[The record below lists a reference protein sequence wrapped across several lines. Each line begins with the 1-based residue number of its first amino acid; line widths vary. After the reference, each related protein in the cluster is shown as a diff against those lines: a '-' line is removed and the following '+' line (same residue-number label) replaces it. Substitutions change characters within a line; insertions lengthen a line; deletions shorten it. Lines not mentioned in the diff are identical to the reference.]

1 MAKNRAI
8 YILALIGAVIFSM
21 LYTSK
26 LSEVLL
32 AILLLYPLT
41 ALIFTAVQLFSIKAS
56 FPNRRVV
63 ADKFSEFELFIDVK
77 NISFLPCIPVELVCL
92 TPDGNM
98 GVFSEKQVFV
108 SLPPF
113 GKARLSLRCRHNFR
127 GCYSCRIKK
136 ISAAD
141 PLRIIR
147 LSRKLGAESI
157 MIVLPRKLALDDII
171 KISGTEHSYA
181 KKNPISS
188 DKEDFSHVR
197 EYREGDIIQM
207 VHWKLTAKQD
217 ELMIKQFDSI
227 NDRRALILCDRN
239 GEGDVLPKTDA
250 IIETAIAFAAKAL
263 KNGINSNVYFD
274 DDYSSSVT
282 SIPEFD
288 SFFEMMAV
296 MPAAFEP
303 MSFAELCDR
312 CALNSGGLSG
322 LSVLVIVTAELT
334 EEIIAAA
341 RSASGSCAVF
351 LAYVN
356 ITEKPVN
363 TELYDNADFFFLN
376 IRGTDPS
383 ALDTAVVKLKD
394 SLKDR

>member
-1 MAKNRAI
+1 MAKNRVI

-26 LSEVLL
+26 LSAVLMMIL
-32 AILLLYPLT
+32 AVYPIT
-41 ALIFTAVQLFSIKAS
+41 ALIFTAVQLFSIKAV
-56 FPNRRVV
+56 FPDKRIVV
-63 ADKFSEFELFIDVK
+63 EKFSNFELFIDVK
-77 NISFLPCIPVELVCL
+77 NVCFFPCIPAELVCL

-113 GKARLSLRCRHNFR
+113 GKTRLSLKCKHNFR

-147 LSRKLGAESI
+147 LSRKISAESI
-157 MIVLPRKLALDDII
+157 IIVLPRKLELDDII
-171 KISGTEHSYA
+171 KISSTEHSYT

-197 EYREGDIIQM
+197 EYREGDMIQM

-217 ELMIKQFDSI
+217 EFMIKQFDSI
-227 NDRRALILCDRN
+227 NDRRALILCNRN
-239 GEGDVLPKTDA
+239 GEGDVLPKTDS

-263 KNGINSNVYFD
+263 KKGINSNVYFD
-274 DDYSSSVT
+274 EEYSSTIT
-282 SIPEFD
+282 SLPEFD
-288 SFFEMMAV
+288 SFYELMAV
-296 MPAAFEP
+296 IPAAFES
-303 MSFAELCDR
+303 MAFADMF
-312 CALNSGGLSG
+312 GKIDISG

-334 EEIIAAA
+334 DEIITAA
-341 RSASGSCAVF
+341 RSAAAACVVF

-356 ITEKPVN
+356 ITEKPVD
-363 TELYDNADFFFLN
+363 TSLYDNTEFLFLN
-376 IRGTDPS
+376 IRGSDPS
-383 ALDTAVVKLKD
+383 ALDNAVEKLKD
-394 SLKDR
+394 II